1 MFEKGE
7 IIEALHPETRCWLT
21 AIFHKQIS
29 ENQFEIEWYD
39 HFLKHS
45 YPTPTIIVNE
55 IQKQPKTTNFF
66 SGPVNDDGTPRKI

>member
-29 ENQFEIEWYD
+29 DNQFEIEWYD
-39 HFLKHS
+39 YELKRS
-45 YPTPTIIVNE
+45 FETPTIIVSE
-55 IQKQPKTTNFF
+55 IQKRPETTNFF
-66 SGPVNDDGTPRKI
+66 SGPVNDDSTPRNR